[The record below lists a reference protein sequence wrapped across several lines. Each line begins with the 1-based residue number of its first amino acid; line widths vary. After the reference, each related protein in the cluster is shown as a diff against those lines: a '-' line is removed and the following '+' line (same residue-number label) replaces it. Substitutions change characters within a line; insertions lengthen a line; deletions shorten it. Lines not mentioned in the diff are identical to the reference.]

1 MARRR
6 ADAADLFYQPFLNR
20 GHQMLQRMIDDFKE
34 VVANSARLASLAAA
48 IALTLFIALAF
59 LCAAAFV
66 YVLQTYGLIQACLA
80 GAGVFFAVTVIA
92 AICYVARA
100 KRIKARAAER
110 RTSPLQSALADP
122 MLVATALQLVR
133 AIGVK
138 RLIPILAVGGLA
150 LGFLATRGT
159 ARAGDDAPPKA

>member
-1 MARRR
+1 
-6 ADAADLFYQPFLNR
+6 
-20 GHQMLQRMIDDFKE
+20 MLQRLIDDFKQS
-34 VVANSARLASLAAA
+34 VANSAWLASMAAA
-48 IALTLFIALAF
+48 IAVTLFIALAF

-92 AICYVARA
+92 AIGYLVRARRI
-100 KRIKARAAER
+100 KRIQARAAEHKR
-110 RTSPLQSALADP
+110 SPLQSALADP
-122 MLVATALQLVR
+122 MLVASALQLVR

-150 LGFLATRGT
+150 LGFLATRG
-159 ARAGDDAPPKA
+159 AASAGDDAPPEA